1 MAAKTVPKTKRQRTL
16 EKHLKEAQQTLDE
29 LLASADPSLVETQKN
44 AAGLSARLWELR
56 REIAVEISYNP
67 KVTDSTV
74 KGRAANDAVDFD
86 RRHHEAQTMFGRL
99 VDKLKADLL
108 PKVLAK
114 LEEIQGTEENFR
126 AVVARRAGAR

>member
-1 MAAKTVPKTKRQRTL
+1 MAEPKTRRQRSL
-16 EKHLKEAQQTLDE
+16 EKELKAAQARLDE
-29 LLASADPSLVETQKN
+29 VLRADDPALVETQKTT
-44 AAGLSARLWELR
+44 AGLSARMWELR
-56 REIAVEISYNP
+56 REIAFEISKNP
-67 KVTDSTV
+67 KHNDTT
-74 KGRAANDAVDFD
+74 RAHAANDAVDFD
-86 RRHHEAQTMFGRL
+86 RRLREAQTMFGRL